1 MKNEKIENEN
11 EMVHSHLLK
20 RKCYRQDENH
30 LIFKGINWICS
41 VVIAR
46 DMQKEKKIY
55 IFIFYARTSYLYIFY
70 IYIYHSLAMSPSPF
84 RLTQRQRENN

>member
-30 LIFKGINWICS
+30 LIFKGIN
-41 VVIAR
+41 
-46 DMQKEKKIY
+46 
-55 IFIFYARTSYLYIFY
+55 
-70 IYIYHSLAMSPSPF
+70 
-84 RLTQRQRENN
+84 

>member
-70 IYIYHSLAMSPSPF
+70 IHIPFFGDVALPIQTHSKAK
-84 RLTQRQRENN
+84 RK